1 MNHKPGVHFLGR
13 VLLRRLGGMGLTLL
27 IIAYLTLFGLMMAA
41 RGRAG
46 LPAQPLNAA
55 GEALVGTLNYIVHHP
70 TVYLWEHESVAAL
83 RLVGVIFGRSAG
95 LLLVSLGIA
104 TALGVPLGIAMA
116 LSRRGLGRSLMVVLS
131 ILGVS
136 TPSFFLAML
145 LWVLNIAL
153 YRRFDIHP
161 LPPTGFGWDGHLVMP
176 ALVLAA
182 RPLAQIAQVT
192 YVSLAEVLG
201 QDYIRVARAKG
212 LPWRLVRDR
221 HALRSVLVPIF
232 TTVGASLRFS
242 LATLPVVEY
251 FFLWPGVGLTLIE
264 AIQMGLTPLVTDLI
278 LSLGLLF
285 LAVNLAVEF
294 FYPLLDPRLR
304 EDGAREEREERQGW
318 RAVVAAVLDVA
329 RGLRL
334 RLVGRRRQGLPPL
347 PPRAEWNSTQAEEPA
362 EAKRAG
368 RRWLARSLLNNPALL
383 VGTLLVVGLL
393 VLVLFGARMTSAS
406 PYQIHGVMMIEGE
419 IGAPPYPPSSVFP
432 WGTDH
437 IGRDVQAL
445 VLAGAKNTLSLAFF
459 GMLARVFLGTLLG
472 LLAGWWRGGWFDR
485 LVTGAVGVWA
495 AFPLTLFA
503 MLLIQALGI
512 QQGTWVFVVAI
523 CVVGWGEVAQ
533 VVRGQ
538 VLSVRPQLFIE
549 AARSMGASSG
559 RLLVRHVLPQLLPT
573 LLVVS
578 VLEMGG
584 VLMLLAE
591 LGFLSIFIGGGFRV
605 QIGEAGRMVPVI
617 AYFSDVPE
625 WGALLSNIR
634 DWWRSYPWMAWYP
647 GIAFF
652 LSIVAFNLWGEGLRR
667 FLEESRV
674 KVTRLFNRY
683 FLLAALAVM
692 LIMTWVLRSGSPLGL
707 YRETALQF
715 DPQRAMAHIAALS
728 APEMAG
734 RETGTPGAEAAARY
748 IAAQMEEIGLL
759 PGGENGTYIQTRPS
773 PRLHLNVV
781 PRLELLD
788 AQGNLTQSFVYH
800 QDFVEV
806 IEPYASFGI
815 AEGRVVGLVTG
826 PEPGATE
833 GDPYGLGRHVLYD
846 KVILVREEDF
856 SRIGLGSAAGVLVV
870 SEEPQALQRRYLYPQ
885 LNWPAPTSPVMR
897 VSRQVAEQLLATAG
911 SSLAELEE
919 MAAGLGV
926 GEVALTEPGAV
937 VRMMDIATMQPDA
950 EENYYNVIGYIPG
963 TGAEV
968 EAPGGVN
975 LDHYVIMVSAYY
987 DGLGVSPDGILYP
1000 GANDNASGVAAM
1012 LEMARVLRQSPYQPK
1027 RTVVFVAW
1035 AGGERG
1041 EGLSIVN
1048 VMSAKVGFSSLAV
1061 DAVIELSGVGGGDGE
1076 GIALGEGS
1084 SYRLV
1089 QLFQRAASRLGV
1101 SATTRGRG
1109 PHYGLV
1115 TRPGLGDRSALTAYV
1130 SWDGSDRLAHTPQD
1144 DLAHIDPDRLGQAG
1158 RTALLT
1164 LLVLSREVSGW

>member
-1 MNHKPGVHFLGR
+1 MRHQSFGYSPGR
-13 VLLRRLGGMGLTLL
+13 LLRRLGGAGLTLL
-27 IIAYLTLFGLMMAA
+27 VIAYLTLFGLIMAE
-41 RGRAG
+41 RGRSG
-46 LPAQPLNAA
+46 IPAEPLSAA
-55 GEALVGTLNYIVHHP
+55 GEAVVGTLNYIVHHP
-70 TVYLWEHESVAAL
+70 TVYFWEHESVAAL
-83 RLVGVIFGRSAG
+83 RLVGAIFGRSAG
-95 LLLVSLGIA
+95 LLLVSLGVA
-104 TALGVPLGIAMA
+104 TALGVPLGIAIA
-116 LSRRGLGRSLMVVLS
+116 LSRRGLGRLLMLVLS
-131 ILGVS
+131 ILGIS

-145 LWVLNIAL
+145 FWILDIAL
-153 YRRFDIHP
+153 YRRFNIPP

-176 ALVLAA
+176 ALVLAV

-192 YVSLAEVLG
+192 YVSLAEALG
-201 QDYIRVARAKG
+201 QDYIRMARAKG

-232 TTVGASLRFS
+232 TTIGASLRFS

-264 AIQMGLTPLVTDLI
+264 AMESGLMPLVTDLI
-278 LSLGLLF
+278 LSLGMLF

-304 EDGAREEREERQGW
+304 EDGLREEREERRGW
-318 RAVVAAVLDVA
+318 AALAEAIRDTVHSLRA
-329 RGLRL
+329 RL
-334 RLVGRRRQGLPPL
+334 RGVRTESLPPL
-347 PPRAEWNSTQAEEPA
+347 PPRSEWTGPQAEEPL
-362 EAKRAG
+362 EARGAG
-368 RRWLARSLLNNPALL
+368 RRWLLHSLAGNPALL
-383 VGTLLVVGLL
+383 VGALLVVGLL
-393 VLVLFGARMTSAS
+393 ALVLFGERMTPAS

-437 IGRDVQAL
+437 IGRDIQAL
-445 VLAGAKNTLSLAFF
+445 VLAGAKQTLSLAFF
-459 GMLARVFLGTLLG
+459 GMLARVLLGAVLG
-472 LLAGWWRGGWFDR
+472 LLAGWWRGGRLDR

-538 VLSVRPQLFIE
+538 VLSVHPQLFIE
-549 AARSMGASSG
+549 AARSAGAG
-559 RLLVRHVLPQLLPT
+559 TRRILLRHVLPQLIPT
-573 LLVVS
+573 LLVIS

-605 QIGEAGRMVPVI
+605 QIGEAGRMAPII

-625 WGALLSNIR
+625 WGALFSNIR
-634 DWWRSYPWMAWYP
+634 NWWRSYPWMAWYP

-674 KVTRLFNRY
+674 NITRLFNRY
-683 FLLAALAVM
+683 VLAAALAVA

-707 YRETALQF
+707 YQETALQF
-715 DPQRAMAHIAALS
+715 DPQRAMEHIAALT
-728 APEMAG
+728 APEMEG
-734 RETGTPGAEAAARY
+734 RETGTPGAQAAAEY

-759 PGGENGTYIQTRPS
+759 PGGSNGTYIQAQPS
-773 PRLHLNVV
+773 PRPHLNHL
-781 PRLELLD
+781 PHLEMLD
-788 AQGNLTQSFVYH
+788 EQGNVTQSFVYRE
-800 QDFVEV
+800 DFVELLV
-806 IEPYASFGI
+806 PYSTAGLG
-815 AEGRVVGLVTG
+815 EGRVVGLVTG
-826 PEPGATE
+826 PDPGTAE
-833 GDPYGLGRHVLYD
+833 GDRYGLGGRALYD
-846 KVILVREEDF
+846 SVILVREEDL
-856 SRIGLGSAAGVLVV
+856 SRISIGSAAGVLVI
-870 SEEPQALQRRYLYPQ
+870 SENPLDLQRRYLYPQ
-885 LNWPAPTSPVMR
+885 MYWSFSSTPVMR
-897 VSRQVAEQLLATAG
+897 ISPQVAEQLLATTG
-911 SSLAELEE
+911 NSLANLGE

-926 GEVALTEPGAV
+926 GEAALTAPGAI
-937 VRMMDIATMQPDA
+937 VRMAVLPTSSEDLD
-950 EENYYNVIGYIPG
+950 EYYYNVIGYIPG

-968 EAPGGVN
+968 QAIGGVN
-975 LDHYVIMVSAYY
+975 LDHYVIMISAYY
-987 DGLGVSPDGILYP
+987 DGVGVAPDGTLYP

-1012 LEMARVLRQSPYQPK
+1012 LEMARVLQESPYQPK

-1041 EGLSIVN
+1041 EGLSVVN
-1048 VMSAKVGFSSLAV
+1048 VMSAKLGFSTLVV
-1061 DAVIELSGVGGGDGE
+1061 DAVIELSGVGGGDGRS
-1076 GIALGEGS
+1076 IALGEGS

-1089 QLFQRAASRLGV
+1089 RLFQQAASRLGV
-1101 SATTRGRG
+1101 ATTTRGRD
-1109 PHYGLV
+1109 PHYGMA
-1115 TRPGLGDRSALTAYV
+1115 TRPGFGDRSALTAYV

-1144 DLAHIDPDRLGQAG
+1144 DLAHIDSDRLGQVG
-1158 RTALLT
+1158 RTTLLT